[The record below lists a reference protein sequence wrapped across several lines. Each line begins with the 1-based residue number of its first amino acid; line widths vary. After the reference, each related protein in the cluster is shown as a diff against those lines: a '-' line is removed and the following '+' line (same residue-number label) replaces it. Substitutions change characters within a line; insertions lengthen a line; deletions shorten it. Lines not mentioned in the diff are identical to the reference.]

1 MSRSRRKN
9 KIRGN
14 TTAASEK
21 RAKQKANRKIR
32 RLSKESL
39 KRGREVL
46 PLRNEVSDK
55 WNFGKDGKS
64 YYPRLSEKEL
74 RK

>member
-1 MSRSRRKN
+1 MRRV
-9 KIRGN
+9 
-14 TTAASEK
+14 
-21 RAKQKANRKIR
+21 
-32 RLSKESL
+32 SKEVL

-55 WNFGKDGKS
+55 WNFEKDGKS
-64 YYPRLSEKEL
+64 YFHHLSEKEL